1 MKIKC
6 IKWRNIFSYGNKEEV
21 INFSD
26 DGALWQLTGV
36 SGAGKTSLLSMP
48 KLLLYG
54 KTEDDKGKP
63 ISVNEIAN
71 WVNGKGWIYGEIESG
86 SDLYVVERTFSP
98 SSLTIYKN
106 GKQIDRAGKKD
117 VQSIIDTEI
126 LKGMPYH
133 IFTNLMTLS
142 LNGGKSFISMT
153 PSDKREIIDKIF
165 SLEIINKVYEY
176 IKRDKKELG
185 NAINISNSQINTIN
199 SNIKLS
205 EQKLIEIS
213 KQAEISNSDKINELN
228 NQINEYI
235 DRISKIDD
243 LYNEQVYQKQDVE
256 KKLND
261 TNVAINNAYINL
273 SKIKYEVNDIENKI
287 RLFSQSKCPTCGTPF
302 TGDNFDM
309 LRESL
314 NAELINAKQKRKE
327 SEKFYNDLVQYKA
340 EIDATI
346 TVFSTNIQKIYTK
359 KIELE
364 KEKQSA
370 SLLLEHIKENI
381 KGGTEYNAIKQ
392 IIEENK
398 KTKNDVENDIAKS
411 NSKMGILDI
420 MDKLYSSDGIKRV
433 MMQDNLPLLNADI
446 AKTLQDIHFPYQ
458 LEFDDNFDSHIKYM
472 GKDVKAPNLSTG
484 EHKKIDAAVVCALL
498 IFLKRRYPQINLV
511 CLDETVSSLDYE
523 SSSNVIIKLKEL
535 AKEMNIHIFIV
546 SHTQLNESLFDKKIT
561 VTKNSGFSEITI
573 N

>member
-6 IKWRNIFSYGNKEEV
+6 IRWRNIFSYGNKEEV

-26 DGALWQLTGV
+26 EGALWQLSGI
-36 SGAGKTSLLSMP
+36 SGAGKSSLLSIP

-63 ISVNEIAN
+63 ISVNEISN
-71 WVNGKGWIYGEIESG
+71 WVNGKGWIQGEIESDN
-86 SDLYVVERTFSP
+86 DLYVVERTFSP
-98 SSLTIYKN
+98 SSLIVYKN
-106 GKQIDRAGKKD
+106 GEQIDRAGKKD
-117 VQSIIDTEI
+117 MQNIIDTEI
-126 LKGMPYH
+126 LKGMSYH

-176 IKRDKKELG
+176 IKRDKKEIG
-185 NAINISNSQINTIN
+185 NAINIANSQINTIN

-205 EQKLIEIS
+205 EQKLVDLKTQVETFNAEKIS
-213 KQAEISNSDKINELN
+213 ELEKS
-228 NQINEYI
+228 IKE
-235 DRISKIDD
+235 
-243 LYNEQVYQKQDVE
+243 YNERLLKLDNLYKEQVEQKQNAE
-256 KKLND
+256 KKSKD
-261 TNVAINNAYINL
+261 AYVAVQNAYADVFQNKMNVNSIEE
-273 SKIKYEVNDIENKI
+273 KIK
-287 RLFSQSKCPTCGTPF
+287 LFSQSKCPTCGTPF
-302 TGDNFDM
+302 TGDSFDM

-314 NAELINAKQKRKE
+314 QIELINANQKRDD

-340 EIDATI
+340 DIDTI
-346 TVFSTNIQKIYTK
+346 ISNFSNNINKINDK
-359 KIELE
+359 KINLE
-364 KEKQSA
+364 KEKQSVVT
-370 SLLLEHIKENI
+370 SLNHINQNM
-381 KGGTEYNAIKQ
+381 KGGLEYNAIEQ

-398 KTKNDVENDIAKS
+398 KTKKEVESDIINS
-411 NSKMGILDI
+411 NSKMSILDI
-420 MDKLYSSDGIKRV
+420 MDKLYSSDGIKRI

-458 LEFDDNFDSHIKYM
+458 LEFDDNFDSHIKYL

-498 IFLKRRYPQINLV
+498 MFLKRRYPQVNLV

-523 SSSNVIIKLKEL
+523 SSSNVIAKLKEL

>member
-6 IKWRNIFSYGNKEEV
+6 IRWRNIFSYGNKEEV

-26 DGALWQLTGV
+26 EGALWQLSGI
-36 SGAGKTSLLSMP
+36 SGAGKSSLLSIP

-63 ISVNEIAN
+63 ISVNEISN
-71 WVNGKGWIYGEIESG
+71 WVNGKGWIQGEIESDN
-86 SDLYVVERTFSP
+86 DLYVVERTFSP
-98 SSLTIYKN
+98 SSLIVYKN
-106 GKQIDRAGKKD
+106 GEQIDRAGKKD
-117 VQSIIDTEI
+117 MQNIIDTEI
-126 LKGMPYH
+126 LKGMSYH

-176 IKRDKKELG
+176 IKRDKKEIG
-185 NAINISNSQINTIN
+185 NAINIANSQINTIN

-205 EQKLIEIS
+205 EQKLVDLKTQVETFNAEKIS
-213 KQAEISNSDKINELN
+213 ELEKS
-228 NQINEYI
+228 IKE
-235 DRISKIDD
+235 
-243 LYNEQVYQKQDVE
+243 YNERLLKLDNLYKEQVEQKQNAE
-256 KKLND
+256 KKSKD
-261 TNVAINNAYINL
+261 AYVAVQNAYADVFQNKMNVNSIEE
-273 SKIKYEVNDIENKI
+273 KIK
-287 RLFSQSKCPTCGTPF
+287 LFSQSKCPTCGTPF
-302 TGDNFDM
+302 TGDSFDM

-314 NAELINAKQKRKE
+314 QIELINANQKRDD

-340 EIDATI
+340 DIDTI
-346 TVFSTNIQKIYTK
+346 ISNFSNNINKINDK
-359 KIELE
+359 KINLE
-364 KEKQSA
+364 KEKQSVVT
-370 SLLLEHIKENI
+370 SLNHINQNM
-381 KGGTEYNAIKQ
+381 KGGLEYNAIEQ

-398 KTKNDVENDIAKS
+398 KTKKEVESDIINS
-411 NSKMGILDI
+411 NSKMSILDI
-420 MDKLYSSDGIKRV
+420 MDKLYSSDGIKRI

-458 LEFDDNFDSHIKYM
+458 LEFDDNFDSHIKYL

-498 IFLKRRYPQINLV
+498 IFLKRRYPQVNLV

-523 SSSNVIIKLKEL
+523 SSSNVIAKLKEL